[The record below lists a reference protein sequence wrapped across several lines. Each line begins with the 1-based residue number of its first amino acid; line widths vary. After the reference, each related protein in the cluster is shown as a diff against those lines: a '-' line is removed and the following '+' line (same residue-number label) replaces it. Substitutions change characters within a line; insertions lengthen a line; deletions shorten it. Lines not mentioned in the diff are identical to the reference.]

1 MCVKLARVSIQN
13 LTKRF
18 GNIIAVNDV
27 SIEINDE
34 ELMVLLGPSGC
45 GKTTVLRC
53 VAGLETP
60 DKGDIRIGDRSVIA
74 VPPKDRDVAMVFQS
88 YALYPH
94 MKVFDNI
101 ALPLKLRKH
110 PKEEIE
116 KRVKETAHLLRIGHL
131 LSRRP
136 GQLSGGE
143 RQRVALGRAII
154 RKPKVFLMDEPLS
167 NLDAKLR
174 VYMRAELKR
183 LQKELGITTIFVTHD
198 QAEGMSM
205 ADRIAIMNDGK
216 LQQLNSPEDIYAQPT
231 SIFVAGFVGS
241 PPMNFVDCS
250 FLGKKNAQLD
260 AGVFTVA
267 LPDHVK
273 DIIKA
278 RATGSELVLGV
289 RPEDITLCEKS
300 GSPESIEANVYVVE
314 PLGSEVIANLKVGEE
329 LIKAKTPPDLKLQ
342 IGQKV
347 WITFSKD
354 KMHIFDRK
362 TEKLVI

>member
-1 MCVKLARVSIQN
+1 MAGVSLEN
-13 LTKRF
+13 LTKRY
-18 GNIIAVNDV
+18 GNVIAVNDV
-27 SIEINDE
+27 SIEIEDE

-53 VAGLETP
+53 IAGLEAP
-60 DKGDIRIGDRSVIA
+60 DRGDIRIGDKSVIS
-74 VPPKDRDVAMVFQS
+74 VPPQDRDVAMVFQS

-101 ALPLKLRKH
+101 ASPLKLRKH

-116 KRVKETAHLLRIGHL
+116 KRVKETAELLRIGHL

-143 RQRVALGRAII
+143 KQRVALGRAII

-205 ADRIAIMNDGK
+205 AERIAIMNDGK
-216 LQQLNSPEDIYAQPT
+216 LQQLSSPDDIYIQPAN
-231 SIFVAGFVGS
+231 IFVGGFVGS

-250 FLGKKNAQLD
+250 FVEKKNAELD
-260 AGVFTVA
+260 AGVFSLAV
-267 LPDHVK
+267 PHDVK
-273 DIIKA
+273 EIIKA
-278 RATGSELVLGV
+278 KATGSELVLGV
-289 RPEDITLCEKS
+289 RPEDITLWEKG
-300 GSPESIEANVYVVE
+300 GSPVSIEANVYVVE
-314 PLGSEVIANLKVGEE
+314 PLGSEIIADLKVGEN
-329 LIKAKTPPDLKLQ
+329 LIKAKTPPDLRLQ
-342 IGQKV
+342 IGEKV
-347 WITFSKD
+347 WITFNKNR
-354 KMHIFDRK
+354 MHIFDRK
-362 TEKLVI
+362 TEKLII